1 MEQSKA
7 FVNEVIKTVNESP
20 ILQPTSK
27 VQLDNTDTTLDN
39 PTLEPVTV
47 ILEQEEQHEQIN
59 VLNRSSTVHIH
70 DRLIDKLQN
79 NYQCIPCDTPTE
91 NHCKYNSSQSLQ
103 QLKLRTT
110 IEDTIYTKPFMN
122 LFVIPGHAYCMF
134 MDLGANWSATRH
146 K

>member
-47 ILEQEEQHEQIN
+47 ILEQEEQQEQIK
-59 VLNRSSTVHIH
+59 VLDRSSTVHIH
-70 DRLIDKLQN
+70 DRLIDKL
-79 NYQCIPCDTPTE
+79 
-91 NHCKYNSSQSLQ
+91 
-103 QLKLRTT
+103 
-110 IEDTIYTKPFMN
+110 
-122 LFVIPGHAYCMF
+122 
-134 MDLGANWSATRH
+134 
-146 K
+146 

>member
-47 ILEQEEQHEQIN
+47 ILEQEEQQEQIKAMD
-59 VLNRSSTVHIH
+59 RSSTVHIH
-70 DRLIDKLQN
+70 DRLIDKL
-79 NYQCIPCDTPTE
+79 
-91 NHCKYNSSQSLQ
+91 
-103 QLKLRTT
+103 
-110 IEDTIYTKPFMN
+110 
-122 LFVIPGHAYCMF
+122 
-134 MDLGANWSATRH
+134 
-146 K
+146 